1 MVSEPFES
9 TPSPS
14 ASIVIL
20 PPDIVMEA
28 SDEPKLSRSNPPP
41 NPLSSFPP
49 AALNPSLLD
58 FRLIVPPE
66 ISTSVP
72 SIPS

>member
-1 MVSEPFES
+1 M
-9 TPSPS
+9 
-14 ASIVIL
+14 

-72 SIPS
+72 SIP